1 MTFYRRLIKGS
12 WSKDEFAW
20 RELDADQLGSGEDS
34 DQWLTRLH
42 IARARVYRC
51 SLWTELGAVFAAVAL
66 EICGFL
72 IDRYDPSFVPT
83 LLFVIAFL
91 ADHVKSKNRFW
102 LGRDKHGWT
111 STPGVSFGPDRAL
124 PEIEQ

>member
-1 MTFYRRLIKGS
+1 MTFYWRLIKGS
-12 WSKDEFAW
+12 WSKDEFVW
-20 RELDADQLGSGEDS
+20 RELDTDQIGSDEGLDR
-34 DQWLTRLH
+34 WLSRLH
-42 IARARVYRC
+42 VARARVYHC
-51 SLWTELGAVFAAVAL
+51 SFWIEICAVLAAVGL
-66 EICGFL
+66 EVGGFL

-91 ADHVKSKNRFW
+91 ADHIKSKNRFW

-111 STPGVSFGPDRAL
+111 STPGVSFGPNRTL